1 MFRAILFLLQ
11 ITERY
16 HPLALRHFLISAHY
30 RSPLNYSIAQLE
42 TSSDAVYY
50 IFQVSGLLCVFA

>member
-1 MFRAILFLLQ
+1 MSKALGHFFTIRQ

-30 RSPLNYSIAQLE
+30 RSPLNYFVLQLE
-42 TSSDAVYY
+42 GASDAVFY
-50 IFQVSGLLCVFA
+50 IYHV

>member
-50 IFQVSGLLCVFA
+50 IFQVSGLLRVFA